1 MSGNTDEGLSSGHQ
15 TQSDVTT
22 GDGGTP
28 AESERR
34 SESGRDFLLS
44 VVAALAVLAVL
55 ARLVG
60 LGARPFHWDEARV
73 GYWTLRYLESGAF
86 EYRPVAGGPL
96 LYLVDRHVFALLGAS
111 DATARLPA
119 AVLGGLLPLCALLF
133 RDRLDDVEAFVFAAV
148 LAFNPLLV
156 YYSRFLRGD
165 VPLAFFALAFVG
177 FAVRAYDRGS
187 RRDAYAAAA
196 ALPLAV
202 ASSGFAAGYVLCWVA
217 AGVLV
222 LDQPSAVVDRGAS
235 ARATVAE
242 LRARVAGRWNAA
254 ARAFLVFLGVTVYC
268 FAPRAGPTVDAGLW
282 KPTTWHLVLWE
293 ATGGALWK
301 FFGVRV
307 ANRYPD
313 AIHELFPYV
322 FDTFDTLARTALPV
336 LVAAVAAFLWTR
348 YARADRRPLVAGF
361 AYWGAAAAFV
371 FPVVTEVSAP
381 WVAVHV
387 LLPLSLPGAVGIAA
401 LLTRAAAAARA
412 TDADGASFGGG
423 LASADAATVAA
434 VVLVVVAVV
443 AQAGAVTAA
452 GVYGPSDRTNH
463 LAQYGQPSDDVEPLV
478 ANVSKFA
485 DGNRSTPEVLYVGSE
500 YATGWDPGNEFP
512 PVADS
517 WGNRL
522 PLPWYFERAGLD
534 EVSTKNATTFDE
546 RAERGEIPPV
556 VVTSPSLRERVSDRL
571 GDDYEARS
579 YRLGLWGRDVVV
591 FVARSE

>member
-1 MSGNTDEGLSSGHQ
+1 MSRNTDEGDSSGHRA
-15 TQSDVTT
+15 TSGVAP
-22 GDGGTP
+22 GGGET
-28 AESERR
+28 AASERR
-34 SESGRDFLLS
+34 PGHRRSSL
-44 VVAALAVLAVL
+44 VYAVAVLAAAALL

-111 DATARLPA
+111 DATARLPV

-133 RDRLDDVEAFVFAAV
+133 RDRLDDVETFVFAAI

-165 VPLAFFALAFVG
+165 VPLAFFALASVG
-177 FAVRAYDRGS
+177 FAVRAYDRRS

-196 ALPLAV
+196 MVPLAA

-217 AGVLV
+217 AGVLLV
-222 LDQPSAVVDRGAS
+222 DQPSAVVDRGAS
-235 ARATVAE
+235 AKATVADVY
-242 LRARVAGRWNAA
+242 ARVAGRWNVA
-254 ARAFLVFLGVTVYC
+254 ARAFLLSLGVTVYC
-268 FAPRAGPTVDAGLW
+268 FAPRAGPTVEAGLW

-293 ATGGALWK
+293 ATGGALWT
-301 FFGVRV
+301 FVGVRV
-307 ANRYPD
+307 VHRYPD
-313 AIHELFPYV
+313 GVHAILPFV
-322 FDTFDTLARTALPV
+322 SDTLDTLARTSLPI
-336 LVAAVAAFLWTR
+336 LLAAVAAFLWTR
-348 YARADRRPLVAGF
+348 YARGDRRPLVAGF

-401 LLTRAAAAARA
+401 LLTRALAAARA
-412 TDADGASFGGG
+412 TNADGAPFGGG

-452 GVYGPSDRTNH
+452 GVYGPSDRNNH

-478 ANVSKFA
+478 ANVSGFA
-485 DGNRSTPEVLYVGSE
+485 DGDRSTPEVLYVGSD

-512 PVADS
+512 PVVDS

-534 EVSTKNATTFDE
+534 EASTENVTTFDE
-546 RAERGEIPPV
+546 RADRGEPIPPV
-556 VVTSPSLRERVSDRL
+556 VVTTPALREQVEERL

-591 FVARSE
+591 FVAQSE